1 MLSSIIYY
9 NLAREEEEIYLSVS
23 KYLLYRKFSYYAVIR
38 SQNPGDPA
46 SIAFAEWK
54 STWVNG
60 TDLKVN
66 DNASGVNKIY
76 RHQPKL
82 QLKSKF

>member
-60 TDLKVN
+60 TD
-66 DNASGVNKIY
+66 NASGVNKIY